1 MKLERLGTKM
11 RIQYAKWKNKE
22 KRIVLLQ
29 NTGNFTIEAAIVI
42 PLTLFL
48 ILAMISL
55 SFSLYNRCSMER
67 AAAVSALRGSE
78 EIFSDNAARYN
89 KISQTIDEV
98 LCFNLLSESEMNKN
112 IKIKGNSIV
121 VILEA
126 KEKNNTFTTYSGKK
140 AINPVLWIRTFRKM
154 KGMVQKN
161 DAGGI

>member
-55 SFSLYNRCSMER
+55 SFSLYNRCSLER

-78 EIFSDNAARYN
+78 EIFSDNATRFDIVSRAIN
-89 KISQTIDEV
+89 EV
-98 LCFNLLSESEMNKN
+98 LNFNLLSAQEINKN
-112 IKIKGNSIV
+112 IEIKGNQIV
-121 VILEA
+121 VALETQ
-126 KEKNNTFTTYSGKK
+126 EKGNTFTTYSSKK
-140 AINPVLWIRTFRKM
+140 AVNPVFWIRSFRKM
-154 KGMVQKN
+154 KGVVQTN

>member
-1 MKLERLGTKM
+1 M
-11 RIQYAKWKNKE
+11 RIRYAKWQNKE

-55 SFSLYNRCSMER
+55 SFSLYNRCSLER

-78 EIFSDNAARYN
+78 ETFSDNATRFDIVSRAIN
-89 KISQTIDEV
+89 EV
-98 LCFNLLSESEMNKN
+98 LNFNLLSAQEINKN
-112 IKIKGNSIV
+112 IEIKGNQIV
-121 VILEA
+121 VALETQ
-126 KEKNNTFTTYSGKK
+126 EKGNTFTTYSTKK
-140 AINPVLWIRTFRKM
+140 AVKPVFWIRSFRKL
-154 KGMVQKN
+154 KGVVQTN

>member
-1 MKLERLGTKM
+1 MDEIYERK
-11 RIQYAKWKNKE
+11 AKKQILRN
-22 KRIVLLQ
+22 
-29 NTGNFTIEAAIVI
+29 NNGNYTIEAAIII
-42 PLTLFL
+42 PITLFL

-78 EIFSDNAARYN
+78 EIFSDNAVRYD
-89 KISQTIDEV
+89 KVSQTIDEV
-98 LCFNLLSESEMNKN
+98 LCFNLLSEEEMYKN

-140 AINPVLWIRTFRKM
+140 AVNPVLWLRTFRKM
-154 KGMVQKN
+154 KGVVQKN